1 MGMFCNKCSMAVGG
15 VACTTTGVCGKDESN
30 SALIDY
36 LVYGLKGISMYADR
50 ARELGVSDKEVN
62 VFTIQA
68 LFTTLTNVNFDK
80 KSLVNWIN
88 TAGKIRDKIKNLY
101 QEASKKT
108 GINYE
113 ILSGPANFEYN
124 LTEEEFLI
132 KGQAQSHLKDR
143 EFFGE
148 TIGGLREMIEYG
160 LNGIAAYADHAQ
172 VLGYEDEK
180 IYAFTHKALN
190 YLTEKENTAE
200 KLLELGLE
208 LGEINLLTMELL
220 DKANTGTYGNPEP
233 TQAQITPVKGK
244 AILVSGH
251 DLKDLEELLKQTAGM
266 GINIYTH
273 GEMLPTLAYPKLKT
287 YKHLIGNY
295 GGAWQDQ
302 LKDFNA
308 FPGAI
313 LMTTNCI
320 KKPAESYI
328 DRIFTTGVVDVH
340 GTQHLYKKDFT
351 PVIEKALSMEGFTET
366 PEAKFIRTGFAHN
379 TVLSIADTVID
390 NVKNGS
396 IKHFFFVGGCDG
408 PAKNR
413 EYYTNLVKKIPKDSI
428 IMTSGCGKFRFNT
441 LDLGEI
447 NGIPR
452 LLDMGQCNDTY
463 SAIKVAVALAEAFE
477 TDVNSLPL
485 SIIVSWLEQKA
496 VSILLTLLHLGIKNV
511 RLGPVLPAFLS
522 KDVLNIL
529 SDTYNLMPTTSP
541 DEDLKAI
548 LGDAYK
554 IETEKTARAL

>member
-1 MGMFCNKCSMAVGG
+1 MFCNKCSMAVDG
-15 VACTTTGVCGKDESN
+15 VACTTEGVCGKTGEN

-36 LVYGLKGISMYADR
+36 LVYTLKGVSMYADR
-50 ARELGVSDKEVN
+50 AREFGVSDKEVN
-62 VFTIQA
+62 IFTIQA
-68 LFTTLTNVNFDK
+68 LFTTLTNVNFDQE
-80 KSLVNWIN
+80 SLVNWIN
-88 TAGKIRDKIKNLY
+88 TAGKMRDKIEKLYTEAAGKNG
-101 QEASKKT
+101 KKV
-108 GINYE
+108 E
-113 ILSGPANFEYN
+113 ELSGAAAFEYN
-124 LTEEEFLI
+124 LSEKEFLAR
-132 KGQAQSHLKDR
+132 GTVESHLKDR
-143 EFFGE
+143 QFFGE
-148 TIGGLREMIEYG
+148 TIAGLREMIEYG

-172 VLGYEDEK
+172 ILGYEDEK

-190 YLTEKENTAE
+190 YLTKQENTADE
-200 KLLELGLE
+200 LLALGLE
-208 LGEINLLTMELL
+208 LGKINLLTMALL
-220 DKANTGTYGNPEP
+220 DTANTETYGNPEP

-251 DLKDLEELLKQTAGM
+251 DLKDIEELLKQTEGK

-273 GEMLPTLAYPKLKT
+273 GEMLPTLSYPKLKK
-287 YKHLIGNY
+287 YSHLIGNY

-302 LKDFNA
+302 VKDFNA
-308 FPGAI
+308 FPGSI

-320 KKPAESYI
+320 KKPAQSYI

-340 GTQHLYKKDFT
+340 GTKHIYNRDFK
-351 PVIEKALSMEGFTET
+351 PVIEKALSLEGFTET
-366 PEAKFIRTGFAHN
+366 VEAKYITTGFAHN
-379 TVLSIADTVID
+379 TVLSVADTVIE

-413 EYYTNLVKKIPKDSI
+413 EYYTNLVKKIPNDSI

-441 LDLGEI
+441 LDLGDI

-511 RLGPVLPAFLS
+511 QLGPVLPAFLS
-522 KDVLNIL
+522 TDVLNIL
-529 SDTYNLMPTTSP
+529 SEKFNLMPTTTP
-541 DEDLKAI
+541 DNDLHNI

-554 IETEKTARAL
+554 MPTTEKSTSL